1 MVVVDDLGGV
11 VEGATVTG
19 DFTGTFNELG
29 ILGTT
34 GANGTTVIET
44 SGCQKGNVSVTFCV
58 TSITHPTYDWSGI
71 VCDSN

>member
-19 DFTGTFNELG
+19 DFTGTINELG

-44 SGCQKGNVSVTFCV
+44 VGLSEGQCLGDLLCNQHHAPDV
-58 TSITHPTYDWSGI
+58 
-71 VCDSN
+71 